1 MKMLPFVALVAVIST
16 LAGCQGSAV
25 FYHRDPTRQIVVL
38 DQREISVI
46 SLGNNQWEAFGGKQG
61 MWSSA
66 DDERQ
71 KARQIEAIEKVTG
84 CKVVSTTFPAKNNDN
99 KLLIHAT
106 VDCTA
111 QLGKVPAPV

>member
-1 MKMLPFVALVAVIST
+1 MKMLPFVACVAVAGT

-25 FYHRDPTRQIVVL
+25 YYHRDPARQIVVL
-38 DQREISVI
+38 DQREISI
-46 SLGNNQWEAFGGKQG
+46 LALGNDKWEAYGGKQG
-61 MWSSA
+61 GWIGT
-66 DDERQ
+66 DYDKQ

-84 CKVVSTTFPAKNNDN
+84 CRVVSTEFPDKNNDN

-111 QLGKVPAPV
+111 QLGR